1 MAKGFNERRCVF
13 AMIHVSSR
21 AVLALVRRFGDL
33 SRLMIGKQK
42 FATTAMGGLS
52 RSWYMEDLLEGHCI
66 SAIKITSQEA
76 MSITT
81 MRRQVLTYLNWAA
94 LALLVA
100 FVAQRIVFPAPPEAE
115 IVTLVEA
122 PASQL
127 LAVVGRAV
135 PRQTVEIRPEAPGR
149 ISQFLVDEGSV
160 VRGGQV
166 LAYVD
171 AGEQVAALERAN
183 ADVVARA
190 AEALARSG
198 DVSGRQG
205 DVARQMG
212 EMSARQGDVA
222 QRQSDLAARRAD
234 LARFQA
240 DLASKR
246 ASADVAQRDFDR
258 TQTLAQ
264 RGYASAA
271 ALDIARANLTAARA
285 GVQTTQSAI
294 SSAQAGIEAAIAAI
308 RSAQGGAAAAQGA
321 VEAARA
327 SVTSADATAR
337 SARAAVSG
345 AQAGVRE
352 ARTRAARFDI
362 RAPMAGIILT
372 RPLDPG
378 QFVDSA
384 TILFRIG
391 SGGAPEIETE
401 IDEADADKLKIGAQA
416 ILSPTGSNLKI
427 EASIT
432 EISPEVDPATGGRI
446 VRLVPVGRFDAFPPG
461 RTIDVNIIIAKL
473 DKALILPKSA
483 LMEGS
488 NVLLADRSGRVS
500 RRAVTIL
507 DWPGEDV
514 AIKTGLKAGDQIV
527 VEPLKLK
534 GKSRI
539 KPVKMTP

>member
-1 MAKGFNERRCVF
+1 MARNSLKY
-13 AMIHVSSR
+13 VS
-21 AVLALVRRFGDL
+21 
-33 SRLMIGKQK
+33 
-42 FATTAMGGLS
+42 
-52 RSWYMEDLLEGHCI
+52 
-66 SAIKITSQEA
+66 
-76 MSITT
+76 
-81 MRRQVLTYLNWAA
+81 WAA
-94 LALLVA
+94 LALLAV
-100 FVAQRIVFPAPPEAE
+100 FVAQRVFFPAPPKTDV
-115 IVTLVEA
+115 VTLVEA
-122 PASQL
+122 PATQL

-135 PRQTVEIRPEAPGR
+135 PRQTVDIRPEAQGR

-160 VRGGQV
+160 VSVGQV

-183 ADVVARA
+183 ADVAAKA

-212 EMSARQGDVA
+212 EMSARQGDIA

-246 ASADVAQRDFDR
+246 ANADVAQRDFDR
-258 TQTLAQ
+258 TETLAG

-271 ALDIARANLTAARA
+271 ALDAARANLATARA

-294 SSAQAGIEAAIAAI
+294 SSAQAGIEAALAAV

-321 VEAARA
+321 IEAARA

-345 AQAGVRE
+345 AQAGMRE

-401 IDEADADKLKIGAQA
+401 IDESDADRLKVGTQA

-427 EASIT
+427 EARIT
-432 EISPEVDPATGGRI
+432 EISPEVDPSTGGRI
-446 VRLVPVGRFDAFPPG
+446 VRLVPAGRFDAFPPG

-473 DKALILPKSA
+473 DKALLVPKSA
-483 LMEGS
+483 LIEES
-488 NVLLADRSGRVS
+488 TVLRVDRSGRVS
-500 RRAVTIL
+500 RTAVTTL
-507 DWPGEDV
+507 DWPGEEV
-514 AIKTGLKAGDQIV
+514 AIKTGIKAGDQIV
-527 VEPLKLK
+527 MEPLKLK
-534 GKSRI
+534 GKTRI
-539 KPVKMTP
+539 NPVKTAP